1 MHETSHQRT
10 NKIIQGYRMT
20 HEIKGKKLDLI
31 ALLYGV
37 CFHSLTHIGS
47 TAGCAME
54 RDYCLCDFRT

>member
-1 MHETSHQRT
+1 
-10 NKIIQGYRMT
+10 MT